1 MKALNYFLM
10 LFMLISSMALQS
22 CKETE
27 DETPCN
33 DPTNRNCPNYNP
45 CLDAKP
51 TSAAFTMEE
60 VVFARAGKGWPI
72 GDKIVYDTDTCR
84 RLNDIVF
91 TCTQKA
97 DSIWWIFDDT
107 EMRPEW
113 QQKQSFS
120 IKFGAPG
127 GPMQTQPER
136 VKITCI
142 VKNNKPNPCIPND
155 NGMDTFTRYMVY
167 MPWWQMGFMG
177 TFRGSFTHNPDSVFD
192 LEIRWDTTLIQND
205 LPYYFIRFDNLLVV
219 PPFFTT
225 DFNMVEGFEFSRDVN
240 YGYCAFHL
248 DFFATGFPAI
258 PEKYNYKGVSHRG
271 KVLFN
276 PNTRQLKI
284 DFVRGGKGQN
294 FMSEWPPK
302 GQTLYTFTGI
312 KL

>member
-1 MKALNYFLM
+1 
-10 LFMLISSMALQS
+10 
-22 CKETE
+22 
-27 DETPCN
+27 
-33 DPTNRNCPNYNP
+33 
-45 CLDAKP
+45 
-51 TSAAFTMEE
+51 MEE
-60 VVFARAGKGWPI
+60 VIFARASDGWPN

-84 RLNDIVF
+84 NWNDIVF

-177 TFRGSFTHNPDSVFD
+177 TFRGSLSHKPDSIFL
-192 LEIRWDTTLIQND
+192 LEIRMDTIDNGPLTH
-205 LPYYFIRFDNLLVV
+205 PTYFVRFDNLLTV
-219 PPFFTT
+219 PPLVPT
-225 DFNMVEGFEFSRDVN
+225 DDFRPEGFEYSWNPNFGFSVA
-240 YGYCAFHL
+240 YL
-248 DFFATGFPAI
+248 EFFAAD
-258 PEKYNYKGVSHRG
+258 PEIAQKYNSNYKGVSHRG
-271 KVLFN
+271 KAIFDS
-276 PNTRQLKI
+276 RKQELKI
-284 DFVRGGKGQN
+284 DFIRGGYG
-294 FMSEWPPK
+294 MSTMREWPPK
-302 GQTLYTFTGI
+302 DQTLYTFTGI

>member
-1 MKALNYFLM
+1 MKAIRTIFICLGWIALCNT
-10 LFMLISSMALQS
+10 LQS
-22 CKETE
+22 CS
-27 DETPCN
+27 DCN
-33 DPTNRNCPNYNP
+33 DPRNPDCENYNP
-45 CLDAKP
+45 CIDAKP

-60 VVFARAGKGWPI
+60 IVEALPGQSWPKD
-72 GDKIVYDTDTCR
+72 DKIVYDTDTCR
-84 RLNDIVF
+84 NWNDIIF

-127 GPMQTQPER
+127 GPLQTQPER

-167 MPWWQMGFMG
+167 MPWWQMGFIG
-177 TFRGSFTHNPDSVFD
+177 KFRGSFNDKPDSVFEF
-192 LEIRWDTTLIQND
+192 EIRWDTIIK
-205 LPYYFIRFDNLLVV
+205 PSESPSYFIRYDKFLPV
-219 PPFFTT
+219 PPFYTT
-225 DFNMVEGFEFSRDVN
+225 DFPMVEGFEFSPRVN
-240 YGYCAFHL
+240 YGYCAFYL

-258 PEKYNYKGVSHRG
+258 PQKYNYQGVSHRG
-271 KVLFN
+271 KVLFD

-284 DFVRGGKGQN
+284 DFVRGGMGRHYL
-294 FMSEWPPK
+294 SEWPPK
-302 GQTLYTFTGI
+302 NQTLYTFTGI